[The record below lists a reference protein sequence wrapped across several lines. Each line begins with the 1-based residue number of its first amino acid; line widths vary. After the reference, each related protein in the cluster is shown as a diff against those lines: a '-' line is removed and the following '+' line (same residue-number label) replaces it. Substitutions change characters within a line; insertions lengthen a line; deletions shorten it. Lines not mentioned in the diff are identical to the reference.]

1 MLSNAFAVYQEINL
15 NNIISRR
22 EEKTIN
28 VNDIINGQEEQ
39 YQHTKNI

>member
-15 NNIISRR
+15 NNMISQR